1 VETIERPRPRS
12 GSGSGSQ
19 DTLHDDG
26 GESRELCRLHLASR
40 AVRCDAL
47 LPPTSAAPRRIRG
60 RFTVCGQKLRFYF
73 SIGPA
78 ARCDR
83 CSRSVSAVL
92 ACPVHSFRLSVASA
106 SSRCLNRLN

>member
-1 VETIERPRPRS
+1 METIERPRPRS

-47 LPPTSAAPRRIRG
+47 LPPTKAPRR
-60 RFTVCGQKLRFYF
+60 
-73 SIGPA
+73 A
-78 ARCDR
+78 
-83 CSRSVSAVL
+83 VSAAASL
-92 ACPVHSFRLSVASA
+92 SAAKSFVSTSA
-106 SSRCLNRLN
+106 SDPRHGVTGARVLYQQCWLVQCTVSDCP